1 MKMTMRKMFLVFGL
15 VMLSMALVF
24 GAVADEGDSQLG
36 ETLNAPTEAGDGPIE
51 PGKTPEDLGKTDGES
66 EGDGNG
72 QTVSNEGK
80 AQLKI
85 ASVVRRKPT
94 EQYPAY
100 GSLEKLNLG
109 ENFAVTVTDE
119 EGTVLTEDD
128 YVLSWTLKD
137 PAVENVDEE
146 PSLRI
151 GENTV
156 YIKASPKAGSRYTSA
171 VSEPQTLEIVPRQ
184 FVASLKL
191 NYTFEKENERQYF
204 SDNYSIDGL
213 DKSAY
218 SVYFKCANGE
228 GSTLMIPSTPGIY
241 RVEAQVSNVSG
252 YAEGTYT
259 LVNWHWDNV
268 RVYKAASAILPSSA
282 ATITLPYVE
291 GGYTPSGIIGVSAS
305 VPGLDASLYTVDY
318 QEASGKTIQEIGD
331 YLVRVKVYLNDNSEY
346 YLLEGVTETTV
357 PVSIVQ
363 TGMLVDVEQKL
374 TQANSYDVTT
384 PADVAKVSV
393 RANVSGTPLLNENK
407 DYQTVY
413 TLDGEEVS
421 GNQTIPV
428 GEHTI
433 GVRVQSLSAA
443 YTNMD
448 GDQGEVFSF
457 RSTPQEL
464 TVTYDYGDKWT
475 YLYEN
480 EVGLSSLIDVASV
493 QNADG
498 ASIEGQLNLTYEV
511 TKDGAP
517 YTNYSNNMLTE
528 PGEYQV
534 KLKAE
539 PRTPDNYTVITGAES
554 DVKSLTIKK
563 RGIKIFKEGNWENS
577 FQYTEQGYS
586 LATCYPIC
594 VQIEGDDGQYTDLSG
609 KHTVDYKDET
619 QQPVEELR
627 NLGTYSI
634 TVNVTLD
641 SAYTDTNYEITN
653 DVRQAISVTI
663 SPIEINVDV
672 SISLQD
678 DSPLNY
684 AKGGY
689 ELSTIIKP
697 TVKTVKID
705 GSSEQLAQGTD
716 YTIEYFVNNQ
726 KVTNIEEPGKYTIVP
741 KVTLCSQ
748 YAAQDGNQNDV
759 YKAKFSYTSE
769 KLSLE
774 IQKQIITASTEEQQD
789 PKELIY
795 QQAGH
800 DIAQIFPVTVKT
812 SAGDKLQL
820 VGDSNEDG
828 YMLSYTVGG
837 NNVEKLYDADTYEV
851 TAELTLTGEYA
862 KDAYY
867 ELSPASLTRTFTITK
882 RKLTLEVYP
891 NPNEILPVTYEESVK
906 HTMGDYF
913 VAKLTDDNNN
923 SNGVT
928 DWAVTYDPETIE
940 LSADDGQATTYTITA
955 TVTKAYG
962 EEGEALENNYDINV
976 VNLEFEVKAKKI
988 EATAK
993 ADTSTF
999 VYSTEG
1005 YALTDVF
1012 PVTVTVDGKALK
1024 EGSDYILEYQ
1034 TNDKTPIESLT
1045 DMGEYKITPYVTLT
1059 GKYATSN
1066 YDLNAAELTER
1077 TFNVDPYPVKVVC
1090 KLANDINSYTY
1101 LEEGRD
1107 LPNIILTEVKAF
1119 ELDGTTERETLE
1131 RGKDYDVIYTR
1142 VQSQDGDQAITQLTN
1157 GGTYQIVTTIELKN
1171 GYELQD
1177 GEGRPAYAVQY
1188 DDKTQQQTIE
1198 VTPQEIVVT
1207 ATAPKNYE
1215 FTYSPDKYK
1224 LTASDSDPGVFP
1236 VTVQFTKVK
1245 ANGEEET
1252 ITLERN
1258 AEKDGYTLE
1267 YVLQEG
1273 TTAVEELEE
1282 ESLTNR
1288 GIYQI
1293 QPEVELTGKYTATNN
1308 YSIQQIEEPTKFTVN
1323 PREVSVT
1330 YSVKDNQTEFDY
1342 RVSGYKLKDILL
1354 VQVDI
1359 LDNEGKNAIQTLEQE
1374 NGDYTVK
1381 YEYTY
1386 TNQKKE
1392 EVEKN
1397 DKTVIDDAGIY
1408 KTTTHVKLTGQNNE
1422 YASTNKDGECN
1433 YVFKG
1438 TKQNVSKNDV
1448 DLTVNPC
1455 KLDWTVEANGKITTG
1470 ENQFAYRS
1478 AKATGK
1484 AAGIPMSD
1492 ALNVSITGFKNAGIT
1507 EAPECTIEYEI
1518 TYDEDGAM
1526 IGEEVWKQAGEALM
1540 VDAREY
1546 HVAIR
1551 ANLSEPEDRNNYTI
1565 EKTTI
1570 DLEVV
1575 KRQVQATQYY
1585 KVNGEKSE
1593 TAEKLWYRP
1602 GENGAHEIADYIG
1615 VVVETVPFNN
1625 DKLDKYY
1632 GDYNLDMVN
1641 AEEVEE
1647 YTDTYSV
1654 KYDYVGKE
1662 PEDPE
1667 SIQNAGDYVIHEEF
1681 EYNTQN
1687 YVLDNKSKD
1696 ENGDGTLTLTVQPRV
1711 IEVSHTSTGFVYN
1724 QKEHALADQITL
1736 SAKSVQIEGYPEA
1749 YYPEVTMDDAAFK
1762 AIIAQLTYLAE
1773 GQDTFGQNLLDEEG
1787 NVEQFT
1793 AIEEAGTYEAWE
1805 EITLSDPNYELVN
1818 KTKENRTTIRVDKAT
1833 IRSADNEATKEI
1845 VYNGQDRL
1853 LNAGES
1859 ELTSETVVASAEG
1872 CENRVPASEY
1882 RLISDRTLNTI
1893 GEYTLSLQLTEE
1905 CNNYRLADGGVSV
1918 KQYVLPHPVAAL
1930 ALAGGVNSDER
1941 GVYLFGGEN
1950 PGVNHVITLTGEPGE
1965 SVDIILTNG
1974 TETLC
1979 ETSLVFDGTRFANGD
1994 AKAGQTASL
2003 SFQFADTADNGAV
2016 LTIGDK
2022 RIAIANNGRYELR
2035 VNYTD
2040 EENLTEQA
2048 AGQNAPK
2055 PESTTLGYMWDKT
2068 KPEISLQSELHNRDR
2083 QTIVIVS
2090 EACTLES
2097 FKVNDVD
2104 RITNSDM
2111 EFGAQG
2117 EREYTLTWSMD
2128 TLMHSGTDALTIES
2142 VDLVGNTNT
2151 QTFDV
2156 ERSEGAPLTLTIQ
2169 PVVNDNGYVDRSEVQ
2184 VDYVAIFVEGTAGEL
2199 IQIEQN
2205 GAMMTSTAG
2214 VKLPM
2219 LSRSGTEW
2227 AVDKMGGYSGQYSP
2241 DSFPNFEQF
2250 LLSTCY
2256 EDLDAPQAD
2265 ITLIYDD
2272 VCLPT
2277 VVASAVTEDCRVIS
2291 CLAERGS
2298 YLSFYRNGEPINVQG
2313 RIDNYGVFV
2322 GSMPYLEKDDILR
2335 IIAVDLAGNI
2345 DRKEIVVG
2353 EEVSSAILDGY
2364 LMGRTAIGYVSG
2376 NEEMDW
2382 VTASY
2387 LRIDELKEGITL
2399 PLVAANAFIYGEAE
2413 IRMDEDGHVTVETV
2427 LNDGV
2432 KAENDY
2438 VGVLTEYDMDSFK
2451 NRKAGSVVTNPGKI
2465 RDGVWVCFSQNVE
2478 LSAAQMTESYLI
2490 WRNTS
2495 DEDYLLYLNRQR
2507 SAELSTLIF

>member
-1 MKMTMRKMFLVFGL
+1 MKKKTMRKITSALVFGL
-15 VMLSMALVF
+15 LSMAFVI
-24 GAVADEGDSQLG
+24 GAAAEETVTHLDSAPTVTDETVNVSEG
-36 ETLNAPTEAGDGPIE
+36 ETGDTDTATSNMDGANDVPGGGNME
-51 PGKTPEDLGKTDGES
+51 NGDNDPGKAP
-66 EGDGNG
+66 
-72 QTVSNEGK
+72 EGK
-80 AQLKI
+80 SSLKI
-85 ASVVRRKPT
+85 AEVVRRKAT

-156 YIKASPKAGSRYTSA
+156 YIKVSPKAGNRYTSA

-191 NYTFEKENERQYF
+191 NYTFEKEDERQYF
-204 SDNYSIDGL
+204 SDNYSIEGL

-252 YAEGTYT
+252 YTEGTYT

-305 VPGLDASLYTVDY
+305 VPGLDASLYTVEY
-318 QEASGKTIQEIGD
+318 QEASGKTIKEIGD

-357 PVSIVQ
+357 PVSIIR

-393 RANVSGTPLLNENK
+393 RANVSGTPLLKEGE
-407 DYQTVY
+407 DYQVIYTIDGKEVPASTEITEVGKHIIGVNVSSLKPEYSISEAGGIKTFDFEVKRNQLKVTYTIPKGENAIYCAGFGYSADELIVPSVKEETVNGDVNSVGQVTFSY
-413 TLDGEEVS
+413 SLTKKDSADKLQKAMDAGTYIVSVKPSVSNLSQYEIVEGKDGFEFNFVINKSNIEVS
-421 GNQTIPV
+421 YSFEPTEAVYDPKK
-428 GEHTI
+428 T
-433 GVRVQSLSAA
+433 
-443 YTNMD
+443 YTPEELISVTVEMD
-448 GDQGEVFSF
+448 
-457 RSTPQEL
+457 RNPLTQEE
-464 TVTYDYGDKWT
+464 
-475 YLYEN
+475 YED
-480 EVGLSSLIDVASV
+480 LIVV
-493 QNADG
+493 KR
-498 ASIEGQLNLTYEV
+498 SIEGETDENGHAKEVGKYNLKASADLIDKENYALKGTEGSNSFEIKQRHLTISYEYTDKEIYDRNV
-511 TKDGAP
+511 YYSAENLIRPVVKDGEITLQD
-517 YTNYSNNMLTE
+517 YSSLVFFNYFLNNQE
-528 PGEYQV
+528 DNKAHDVGSYS
-534 KLKAE
+534 LKA
-539 PRTPDNYTVITGAES
+539 V
-554 DVKSLTIKK
+554 
-563 RGIKIFKEGNWENS
+563 
-577 FQYTEQGYS
+577 
-586 LATCYPIC
+586 ATL
-594 VQIEGDDGQYTDLSG
+594 E
-609 KHTVDYKDET
+609 
-619 QQPVEELR
+619 
-627 NLGTYSI
+627 
-634 TVNVTLD
+634 D
-641 SAYTDTNYEITN
+641 SK
-653 DVRQAISVTI
+653 
-663 SPIEINVDV
+663 
-672 SISLQD
+672 
-678 DSPLNY
+678 NY
-684 AKGGY
+684 A
-689 ELSTIIKP
+689 LDIDP
-697 TVKTVKID
+697 TD
-705 GSSEQLAQGTD
+705 NGAS
-716 YTIEYFVNNQ
+716 F
-726 KVTNIEEPGKYTIVP
+726 TIVP
-741 KVTLCSQ
+741 R
-748 YAAQDGNQNDV
+748 N
-759 YKAKFSYTSE
+759 
-769 KLSLE
+769 
-774 IQKQIITASTEEQQD
+774 
-789 PKELIY
+789 
-795 QQAGH
+795 
-800 DIAQIFPVTVKT
+800 
-812 SAGDKLQL
+812 
-820 VGDSNEDG
+820 
-828 YMLSYTVGG
+828 
-837 NNVEKLYDADTYEV
+837 
-851 TAELTLTGEYA
+851 LTLKAYA
-862 KDAYY
+862 LND
-867 ELSPASLTRTFTITK
+867 ENSNSWS
-882 RKLTLEVYP
+882 
-891 NPNEILPVTYEESVK
+891 VTYEEGAK
-906 HTMGDYF
+906 HTMTDYF
-913 VAKLTDDNNN
+913 GATLTDNDNNGN
-923 SNGVT
+923 EVT
-928 DWAVTYDPETIE
+928 DCVVNYGSDVE
-940 LSADDGQATTYTITA
+940 LSAKPGQATKYTRTA
-955 TVTKAYG
+955 SVTKAYG
-962 EEGEALENNYDINV
+962 EEIKNNYKINTCELLFV
-976 VNLEFEVKAKKI
+976 VEPKEVRVEIGEKK
-988 EATAK
+988 TK
-993 ADTSTF
+993 F
-999 VYSTEG
+999 VYRPEG
-1005 YALTDVF
+1005 YMLTEYF
-1012 PVTVTVDGKALK
+1012 PVTVKFTKEDGREETLTRDAENGYTLTYEFIDSPAVEIKDEK
-1024 EGSDYILEYQ
+1024 
-1034 TNDKTPIESLT
+1034 LT
-1045 DMGEYKITPYVTLT
+1045 DRGTYQIRPTVQLT
-1059 GKYATSN
+1059 GKYAT
-1066 YDLNAAELTER
+1066 
-1077 TFNVDPYPVKVVC
+1077 
-1090 KLANDINSYTY
+1090 
-1101 LEEGRD
+1101 
-1107 LPNIILTEVKAF
+1107 
-1119 ELDGTTERETLE
+1119 
-1131 RGKDYDVIYTR
+1131 
-1142 VQSQDGDQAITQLTN
+1142 
-1157 GGTYQIVTTIELKN
+1157 
-1171 GYELQD
+1171 
-1177 GEGRPAYAVQY
+1177 GEKG
-1188 DDKTQQQTIE
+1188 
-1198 VTPQEIVVT
+1198 
-1207 ATAPKNYE
+1207 
-1215 FTYSPDKYK
+1215 
-1224 LTASDSDPGVFP
+1224 
-1236 VTVQFTKVK
+1236 
-1245 ANGEEET
+1245 
-1252 ITLERN
+1252 
-1258 AEKDGYTLE
+1258 
-1267 YVLQEG
+1267 
-1273 TTAVEELEE
+1273 
-1282 ESLTNR
+1282 
-1288 GIYQI
+1288 
-1293 QPEVELTGKYTATNN
+1293 N
-1308 YSIQQIEEPTKFTVN
+1308 YSIQQIEEPTEFTVK
-1323 PREVSVT
+1323 PREVGVT
-1330 YSVKDNQTEFDY
+1330 YPVSQTWFKY
-1342 RVSGYKLKDILL
+1342 RVSGYELKDILL

-1359 LDNEGKNAIQTLEQE
+1359 LDDEGKSAIQTLEQE
-1374 NGDYTVK
+1374 NGDYTVE
-1381 YEYTY
+1381 YVYTY

-1392 EVEKN
+1392 EIEKN

-1408 KTTTHVKLTGQNNE
+1408 KTTTHVKLAGQNNE

-1438 TKQNVSKNDV
+1438 TKQNVSENDV
-1448 DLTVNPC
+1448 DLTVTPYE
-1455 KLDWTVEANGKITTG
+1455 LSWTVEANGDITTG
-1470 ENQFAYRS
+1470 ENQFTYRS

-1484 AAGIPMSD
+1484 AAGIPMSN
-1492 ALNVSITGFKNAGIT
+1492 ALKVAITGFDGAGVT

-1551 ANLSEPEDRNNYTI
+1551 ANLSEPEDQNNYTI

-1615 VVVETVPFNN
+1615 VVVKTVPFNN
-1625 DKLDKYY
+1625 DELDKYY

-1687 YVLDNKSKD
+1687 YALDNESND

-1736 SAKSVQIEGYPEA
+1736 SAKSVKIEGYPEA

-1787 NVEQFT
+1787 NAKQFT

-1859 ELTSETVVASAEG
+1859 ELTSEKVVASAEG

-1918 KQYVLPHPVAAL
+1918 KQYVLPHPAAAL
-1930 ALAGGVNSDER
+1930 ALTGGVNSDER

-1950 PGVNHVITLTGEPGE
+1950 PGVNHVVTLTGEPGE

-1979 ETSLVFDGTRFANGD
+1979 ETSLVLDGTRFANGD
-1994 AKAGQTASL
+1994 AKAEQTASI
-2003 SFQFADTADNGAV
+2003 SFQFADTTDNGAV

-2048 AGQNAPK
+2048 AGQDAPK
-2055 PESTTLGYMWDKT
+2055 PVPATMGYMWDKT
-2068 KPEISLQSELHNRDR
+2068 KPEVSLQSELHNRDR
-2083 QTIVIVS
+2083 QTTVIVS

-2097 FKVNDVD
+2097 FKVNDVE

-2128 TLMHSGTDALTIES
+2128 TLMHSGTDALAIQS

-2205 GAMMTSTAG
+2205 GAMMTSTSG
-2214 VKLPM
+2214 IKLPM

-2322 GSMPYLEKDDILR
+2322 GSMPYLEKDDVLR

-2353 EEVSSAILDGY
+2353 EEVSSVQLDGY

-2387 LRIDELKEGITL
+2387 LRIDELKEGVTL

-2413 IRMDEDGHVTVETV
+2413 VRMDEDGRVTVETV

-2451 NRKAGSVVTNPGKI
+2451 NRKAGSVVTNPNKI